1 MQTPSST
8 FVLPDVLDLKAA
20 GPLLAELTAMRGQDL
35 ELDAGRVQRLGGQ
48 CLQVLLAAAAA
59 WKQDG
64 VAFVIRQPSE
74 AFSEGLQLMGAEA
87 RLTPEIA
94 Q

>member
-1 MQTPSST
+1 MQTQTSN
-8 FVLPDVLDLKAA
+8 FALPDVLDLKAA
-20 GPLLAELTAMRGQDL
+20 GPLLADLSALRGQDI
-35 ELDAGRVQRLGGQ
+35 ELDAGQVQRLGGQ

-64 VAFVIRQPSE
+64 ASFVIRQSSE
-74 AFSEGLQLMGAEA
+74 AFREGLQLLGAEA

>member
-1 MQTPSST
+1 MQTPNST
-8 FVLPDVLDLKAA
+8 FVLPDVMDLKAA
-20 GPLLAELTAMRGQDL
+20 APLLAELTALRGQDL
-35 ELDAGRVQRLGGQ
+35 ELDAGQVQRLGGQ

-64 VAFVIRQPSE
+64 AAFVIRQSSE

-94 Q
+94 